1 MPKRSFIVKF
11 KSGDEQSFTAEK
23 VVEEE
28 EYLIFLNPSD
38 PSDGLAG
45 LALRPEVKEWHEGG
59 KCK

>member
-1 MPKRSFIVKF
+1 VAKSNFVVKF

-38 PSDGLAG
+38 PNDELAG
-45 LALRPEVKEWHEGG
+45 LAYRPEVKEWREVGQL
-59 KCK
+59 